1 MKILVLDNYDSFTYN
16 LVHMIRELGYGDS
29 LEVHRN
35 DQISLDEVGKFDKVI
50 LSPGPGI
57 PEEAGIMPELI
68 KRYGSDKQI
77 FGVCLGHQAIA
88 EAYGAELYNMPE
100 VLHGVE
106 TPVKVI
112 TNDNVLF
119 RGIPEDFSI
128 GRYHSWA
135 VKRDSMNGELEILA
149 EDKHGEIMAIRH
161 NMHQVY
167 GVQFHP
173 ESIITDNGMRM
184 LRNFLEIPVH
194 SESVEESIADIDMKE
209 VLNHLLRHE
218 TLSRAE
224 AKAIL
229 TKIAKGDVNGAQVAA
244 FLTVY
249 MMRTITVEELGGF
262 REAMLE
268 LCIPI
273 ELSEFDPID
282 LCGTGGDGK
291 DTFNISTLASF
302 VAAGAGVK
310 VAKHGNYGVSSV
322 SGSSNVIEQLGAVF
336 TNDQDKLRHQI
347 ETANICFL
355 HAPLFHPAMK
365 HVAPIRRELK
375 VKTFFNMLGPM
386 VNPAFP
392 QKQLV
397 GVFSLEL
404 ARLYGYLYQKT
415 DKSFT
420 ILHSLDGYDEVS
432 LTGKT
437 RMIDRKGEWL
447 LDPSDLGLP
456 KVTQE
461 DLFGGKTVKEAVSL
475 FVNILNN
482 NGTTQQASAVL
493 ANAGLAI
500 RTSRPELSLVDAVE
514 AARESM
520 KSGAAAKSLELFLAA
535 SQS

>member
-1 MKILVLDNYDSFTYN
+1 
-16 LVHMIRELGYGDS
+16 
-29 LEVHRN
+29 
-35 DQISLDEVGKFDKVI
+35 
-50 LSPGPGI
+50 
-57 PEEAGIMPELI
+57 
-68 KRYGSDKQI
+68 
-77 FGVCLGHQAIA
+77 
-88 EAYGAELYNMPE
+88 
-100 VLHGVE
+100 
-106 TPVKVI
+106 
-112 TNDNVLF
+112 
-119 RGIPEDFSI
+119 
-128 GRYHSWA
+128 
-135 VKRDSMNGELEILA
+135 
-149 EDKHGEIMAIRH
+149 
-161 NMHQVY
+161 
-167 GVQFHP
+167 
-173 ESIITDNGMRM
+173 
-184 LRNFLEIPVH
+184 
-194 SESVEESIADIDMKE
+194 
-209 VLNHLLRHE
+209 
-218 TLSRAE
+218 
-224 AKAIL
+224 
-229 TKIAKGDVNGAQVAA
+229 
-244 FLTVY
+244 